1 MGLSLRAYARH
12 RGVSDSTVRKAI
24 KTGRIRQ
31 QADGS
36 IDPEQADRDWA
47 NHTRSPAFEPSAK
60 DQAAAETSIDI
71 DSPNTTST
79 STSASSTSKEDQAF
93 HKARLSN
100 EVLKAQRQRLKLD
113 EEKGKLI
120 DRDKVLAHVFQLGR
134 SERDAWLHWPT
145 RIASQFAAEFDLDP
159 QQVHRSLDNH
169 VREHLLEL
177 AELQLQPR

>member
-31 QADGS
+31 EADGT
-36 IDPEQADRDWA
+36 IDPEQADRDWV
-47 NHTRSPAFEPSAK
+47 NHTRSPAFTQAAK
-60 DQAAAETSIDI
+60 DAAAADTSTDI
-71 DSPNTTST
+71 DSPST
-79 STSASSTSKEDQAF
+79 ASASVGATGKEDQAF
-93 HKARLSN
+93 HKARLTN
-100 EVLKAQRQRLKLD
+100 EVLKAQRQQLKLE

-177 AELQLQPR
+177 ADIQLHWR